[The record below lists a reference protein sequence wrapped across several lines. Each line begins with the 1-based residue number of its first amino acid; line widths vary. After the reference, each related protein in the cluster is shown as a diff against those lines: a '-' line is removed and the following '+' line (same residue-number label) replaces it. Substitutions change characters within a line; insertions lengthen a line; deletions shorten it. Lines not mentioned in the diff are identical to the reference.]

1 LRATEAALVY
11 VGRNELEQ
19 VFVNLCDNALD
30 AMPQGGELTLSTQ
43 VQREHSIV
51 IQVRDTGTGISH
63 ARLLR
68 IFEPFYTT
76 KEPGKGTGLGLAI
89 CRRIIDD
96 AGGTIE
102 AASEL
107 GQGTTFTIC
116 LPLAGMVSEALPSA
130 LAIQGVSILE
140 RVSAA
145 SDAKQTNQANQ
156 AGKDNADGPTG
167 P

>member
-1 LRATEAALVY
+1 
-11 VGRNELEQ
+11 
-19 VFVNLCDNALD
+19 
-30 AMPQGGELTLSTQ
+30 M
-43 VQREHSIV
+43 
-51 IQVRDTGTGISH
+51 IQVRDTGTGMPH
-63 ARLLR
+63 GRLLR

-89 CRRIIDD
+89 CRRIVED

-102 AASEL
+102 AVSKL

-116 LPLAGMVSEALPSA
+116 LPLAGTAPEALPSA
-130 LAIQGVSILE
+130 LATQEVSIAE

-145 SDAKQTNQANQ
+145 SDAKQDNQANQ
-156 AGKDNADGPTG
+156 ADFRLTKLTKDKDDGPTG